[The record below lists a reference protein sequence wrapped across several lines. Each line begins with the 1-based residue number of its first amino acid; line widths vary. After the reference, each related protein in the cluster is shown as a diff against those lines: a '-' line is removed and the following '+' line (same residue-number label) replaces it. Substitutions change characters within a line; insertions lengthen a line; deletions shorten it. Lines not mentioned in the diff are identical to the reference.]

1 MDQMSIMAEIER
13 ADVVVTLTAAE
24 QGVVN
29 ASVFASEHPNPK
41 ALAKLLRDY
50 ADVIE
55 NQEHNHD
62 S

>member
-1 MDQMSIMAEIER
+1 MGQLAIMAEIER

>member
-13 ADVVVTLTAAE
+13 ADVVVTFTVAGD
-24 QGVVN
+24 GVVN

-41 ALAKLLRDY
+41 ALAKVLRDY

-55 NQEHNHD
+55 SQEHNHD